1 MIVSGCQQLIKK
13 HSSITSCL
21 NASLMI
27 HFLMKSVTSFTRW
40 SNTEMLNRQLH
51 SFPILSKSPA
61 FAKVLNLK
69 KKKKRKGG
77 GAQSFGNYYAMMRY
91 RCCIHAIHLNLLF
104 LTSHLFSD
112 CNALL
117 KQKQR
122 TKERC
127 FQFKSTRVFRLCAV
141 TVLKI
146 LSNLCLVQFT
156 TAVKT
161 KQVLFR

>member
-1 MIVSGCQQLIKK
+1 MIVSDCQQLIKK
-13 HSSITSCL
+13 HSSITNCL
-21 NASLMI
+21 NASLVI

-61 FAKVLNLK
+61 FAKVL
-69 KKKKRKGG
+69 
-77 GAQSFGNYYAMMRY
+77 AQSFGNYYAMMRY